1 MLQRIQTIYLF
12 LASCCWLVFG
22 FLPSYYSQGSPSDC
36 VKIIEFLPYCQF
48 ISLSLPYYNFI
59 PLIIRTFGILTILL
73 NFIAIFFYK
82 KRNLQIK
89 ICIAAIISFVCFA
102 LSFAYKY
109 FSVSI
114 TLYSSILL
122 PVISLVFTILAIK
135 AIKKDEKLIN
145 SADRLR

>member
-22 FLPSYYSQGSPSDC
+22 FLPFYSMCLPSSRGC
-36 VKIIEFLPYCQF
+36 EALPYCHF
-48 ISLSLPYYNFI
+48 L
-59 PLIIRTFGILTILL
+59 PLIYNTCGILTMAL

-102 LSFAYKY
+102 LSFTYDY
-109 FSVSI
+109 FSVGLI
-114 TLYSSILL
+114 IYYSILL
-122 PVISLVFTILAIK
+122 PVISPIFTIFAIK